1 MNFDFTES
9 RIEWEHNN
17 ENKVYY
23 VDNIEFASYE
33 KKLIYIEICNDSGY
47 EYRYIDLNGT
57 DIVWYTENGMLSIF
71 GIKKKTIKLEQIEDV
86 MIIGDNIFVMFSDK
100 EEKKI
105 SEYSRNGEFKRQ
117 YTPPLHYSFYRF
129 TEFEDKIAVICQ
141 EDNPTDKY
149 GRKDLYIM
157 KSQQDGKKS
166 HWHINLIMVIL

>member
-71 GIKKKTIKLEQIEDV
+71 GIKKKTIK
-86 MIIGDNIFVMFSDK
+86 
-100 EEKKI
+100 
-105 SEYSRNGEFKRQ
+105 
-117 YTPPLHYSFYRF
+117 
-129 TEFEDKIAVICQ
+129 
-141 EDNPTDKY
+141 
-149 GRKDLYIM
+149 
-157 KSQQDGKKS
+157 
-166 HWHINLIMVIL
+166 

>member
-17 ENKVYY
+17 ENKFYY

-149 GRKDLYIM
+149 GRKDWKFVYNEI
-157 KSQQDGKKS
+157 SAGWEKKS
-166 HWHINLIMVIL
+166 LAY

>member
-105 SEYSRNGEFKRQ
+105 SEFAKIDLRFIYYTLKVNGKQETGRNSICNFK
-117 YTPPLHYSFYRF
+117 
-129 TEFEDKIAVICQ
+129 EI
-141 EDNPTDKY
+141 
-149 GRKDLYIM
+149 
-157 KSQQDGKKS
+157 
-166 HWHINLIMVIL
+166 

>member
-86 MIIGDNIFVMFSDK
+86 MIIGDIFLLCFQIKKKRKYQNIQEMGNLK
-100 EEKKI
+100 GNI
-105 SEYSRNGEFKRQ
+105 HHHCII
-117 YTPPLHYSFYRF
+117 LF
-129 TEFEDKIAVICQ
+129 T
-141 EDNPTDKY
+141 
-149 GRKDLYIM
+149 DLRSLRI
-157 KSQQDGKKS
+157 KLQ
-166 HWHINLIMVIL
+166 